1 MTSPFTDFGILYIDD
16 ELKSLK
22 YFEAIFG
29 DLAPIYIAS
38 SPEEGFAIFQE
49 KHEKIGLVLSD
60 KKMPNESGLE
70 LLKRIRAVDPKPL
83 RFLVTAFSDLDVAV
97 DALNDGLLYA
107 YLTKPWDPDE
117 LEHRLVKAMNHFSL
131 ARERDRLIQEKSE
144 AIEHLIMADKAA
156 SIGILSTGLNHHMRN
171 ALTVMRTF
179 YDMLP
184 YQLEEELDGEPKDA
198 EFWNDY
204 YNEVGS
210 QIDRMTSMLS
220 NLAEGTR
227 LRRSVATDR
236 VNLADVLAEA
246 GAVVLK
252 SHPEIRFTLTQE
264 GEPLLITGDAKRI
277 SQMSRFLF
285 EDSRSTLKNGGEIE
299 ILISSPQGTGMVETT
314 FIDNGELLSE
324 EDLAR
329 VFDPFFVRTNK
340 PEELGT
346 HLMACYLTVFQHG
359 GWIRAERTEDGRN
372 AVIFSLPVEAPKR
385 RQVEGTRLYM
395 NRMSESSGNDLRA
408 ASAELP
414 A

>member
-1 MTSPFTDFGILYIDD
+1 MTSPFIDFGILYIDD

-29 DLAPIYIAS
+29 DLAPIHIAS

-60 KKMPNESGLE
+60 KKMPNESGFE

-83 RFLVTAFSDLDVAV
+83 RFLGTAFSDLDVAV

-107 YLTKPWDPDE
+107 YLTKPWHPDE
-117 LEHRLVKAMNHFSL
+117 LEHRLVRAMNHFSL

-198 EFWNDY
+198 LFWNEY
-204 YNEVGS
+204 YDEVGS

-227 LRRSVATDR
+227 LRRSAANDR
-236 VNLADVLAEA
+236 VNLADVMEEA

-252 SHPEIRFTLTQE
+252 SHPEIRFSLTLE
-264 GEPLLITGDAKRI
+264 GGAPVITGDAKRI

-299 ILISSPQGTGMVETT
+299 IIISAPPGAGMVETK

-359 GWIRAERTEDGRN
+359 GWIRAERTDDGRN

-395 NRMSESSGNDLRA
+395 NRMSESSGHDLRP

>member
-1 MTSPFTDFGILYIDD
+1 MNTPFTDYGILYIDD

-29 DLAPIYIAS
+29 DLAPIHIAS
-38 SPEEGFAIFQE
+38 SPEDGFAIFQ
-49 KHEKIGLVLSD
+49 KHHETIGLVLSD
-60 KKMPNESGLE
+60 KKMPNESGLD

-117 LEHRLVKAMNHFSL
+117 LEHRLVKAMSHFSL

-144 AIEHLIMADKAA
+144 AIDHLIMADKAA

-184 YQLEEELDGEPKDA
+184 YQLEEELEGGPKDVV
-198 EFWNDY
+198 FWKEY
-204 YNEVGS
+204 YDEVGS

-227 LRRSVATDR
+227 LRRTAADDLI
-236 VNLADVLAEA
+236 NLAAVMEEA
-246 GAVVLK
+246 GTAVLNAHSDIQFSIIV
-252 SHPEIRFTLTQE
+252 E
-264 GEPLLITGDAKRI
+264 GEAPVITGDAKRI
-277 SQMSRFLF
+277 AQMSRFLF

-299 ILISSPQGTGMVETT
+299 IRISSPKGGGMVETR
-314 FIDNGELLSE
+314 FIDNGELLPE

-329 VFDPFFVRTNK
+329 VFDPFFVRANK

-359 GWIRAERTEDGRN
+359 GWIRAERTVDGRN
-372 AVIFSLPVEAPKR
+372 AVIFALPMEAPKR
-385 RQVEGTRLYM
+385 RRVEGARRYM
-395 NRMSESSGNDLRA
+395 SRMTESLSHDLRSA
-408 ASAELP
+408 GAELP

>member
-1 MTSPFTDFGILYIDD
+1 MNTPFTDYGILYIDD

-49 KHEKIGLVLSD
+49 NHDKIGMVLSD
-60 KKMPNESGLE
+60 KKMPNESGLD

-117 LEHRLVKAMNHFSL
+117 LEHRLVKAMSHFSL
-131 ARERDRLIQEKSE
+131 ARERDRLLQEKSE
-144 AIEHLIMADKAA
+144 TIEHLIMADKAA

-184 YQLEEELDGEPKDA
+184 YQLEEELEGEPKDA
-198 EFWNDY
+198 VFWKEY
-204 YNEVGS
+204 YDEVGS

-227 LRRSVATDR
+227 LRRATANDR
-236 VNLADVLAEA
+236 IDLAGVMEEA
-246 GAVVLK
+246 GSVVLEG
-252 SHPEIRFTLTQE
+252 HPEIRFSLTVE
-264 GEPLLITGDAKRI
+264 GEPPVITGDAKRI
-277 SQMSRFLF
+277 AQMSRFLF

-299 ILISSPQGTGMVETT
+299 IRISSLRDGGMVETS
-314 FIDNGELLSE
+314 FIDNGELLPMD
-324 EDLAR
+324 DLAR
-329 VFDPFFVRTNK
+329 VFDPFFVRSNK

-372 AVIFSLPVEAPKR
+372 AVIFSLPKETPKR
-385 RQVEGTRLYM
+385 RKVEGSRPYM
-395 NRMSESSGNDLRA
+395 NRMAESSGHNLRS